1 MADVERAM
9 TKNDIRADVL
19 ARRKAI
25 EDGNRAL
32 WDQLI
37 FERAHKH
44 KAFQL
49 AHTVHVYCSMPDE
62 VESTPFI
69 EYAWGIGKDVYVPV
83 SGPNGV
89 LTHCRITWSTQWKTG
104 PFGIREPIPD
114 SPENIVTDHS
124 FFGQGAAI
132 IVPLVAFDQQCMR
145 LGYGKGFYDRFLAQ
159 SAAAKIGIAY
169 ELQRVQHVSAQEH
182 DIPMDAIATQE
193 RWYKPQ

>member
-1 MADVERAM
+1 M
-9 TKNDIRADVL
+9 TKNEIRASVL
-19 ARRKAI
+19 EKRSSIAEYDR
-25 EDGNRAL
+25 DL

-49 AHTVHVYCSMPDE
+49 ASVVHVYSSMPEE

-83 SGPNGV
+83 SGPNGL
-89 LTHCRITWSTQWKTG
+89 LTHCRITWRTQWGSG

-114 SPENIVTDHS
+114 SPESIITDHS

-132 IVPLVAFDQQCMR
+132 IVPLVAFDQTCAR
-145 LGYGKGFYDRFLAQ
+145 VGYGKGFYDRFLAE
-159 SAAAKIGIAY
+159 ATATKIGIAY
-169 ELQRVQHVSAQEH
+169 ELQRVQHVPGQEH